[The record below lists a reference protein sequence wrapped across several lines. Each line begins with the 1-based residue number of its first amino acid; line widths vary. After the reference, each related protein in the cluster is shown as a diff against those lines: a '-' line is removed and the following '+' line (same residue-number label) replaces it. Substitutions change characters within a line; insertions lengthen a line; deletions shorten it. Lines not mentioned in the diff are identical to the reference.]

1 MDRKLGA
8 LPQGTIDA
16 KFPAVP
22 LRDVLNNCQPKA
34 CATSFTRAAA
44 IYAVKPLGQAR

>member
-1 MDRKLGA
+1 MNRKLGP
-8 LPQGTIDA
+8 LPQGTLDA
-16 KFPAVP
+16 KLSTVP
-22 LRDVLNNCQPKA
+22 LGNVLNNCQPKA